1 MTTFAV
7 RPLLGGTL
15 LAATVLLL
23 IASTA
28 QACTV
33 VPLTPAHQRR
43 NADVIFTGTA
53 IRVDRPA
60 LPSSS
65 RDGVKWTFQVDAM
78 DKGRD
83 RAQVE
88 IVTASSGA
96 SCGFAFELG
105 ARYRV
110 LGAWNGEPS
119 LLWTG
124 LGSGNEQVDRLPVT
138 PRIEGEFAVFV
149 LPLSLSVPQ
158 PMLVALPVLVIAG
171 GVFLLVRLL
180 RRTPTTEA

>member
-7 RPLLGGTL
+7 RPLLGGML
-15 LAATVLLL
+15 LAATVLPL
-23 IASTA
+23 IVSTA

-33 VPLTPAHQRR
+33 ASLTPAQQRR

-65 RDGVKWTFQVDAM
+65 ADSVKWTFHVDAM

-96 SCGFAFELG
+96 SCGFTFEMG

-110 LGAWNGEPS
+110 LAAWNGDPS

-124 LGSGNEQVDRLPVT
+124 LGSGNQQVDRLPVV
-138 PRIEGEFAVFV
+138 PRIEGEFVVFV
-149 LPLSLSVPQ
+149 LPLSLSLPL
-158 PMLVALPVLVIAG
+158 PLLIALPVLVVAG
-171 GVFLLVRLL
+171 GVFLLLRLF
-180 RRTPTTEA
+180 RRTTTTEP